1 MQGNLYNPIQSNMLV
16 LIFWFQEYF
25 YFSWSEHNIYVVILS
40 IIHKDWIQLRLG
52 KFAEYELSYTC

>member
-25 YFSWSEHNIYVVILS
+25 DLSWSEHNVYVVILS
-40 IIHKDWIQLRLG
+40 IIHKDWIQLWLG